1 MVIVTHEIGFAR
13 EVADNIVFM
22 EGGKIVASGPSKT
35 VLDNAEN
42 VRVRSSCLPFCKSKS
57 VSRGRLSRLSSRLS
71 ATTSSR

>member
-42 VRVRSSCLPFCKSKS
+42 VRVREF
-57 VSRGRLSRLSSRLS
+57 LSTVL
-71 ATTSSR
+71 